1 MEEGRDIVLGGRPPL
16 TPKEDVL
23 LRRYIK
29 DPTSTYAAIASE
41 LGVTVQRVG
50 QLTAS
55 LERKGYL
62 ILIPPQ
68 RVVVEVEEVL

>member
-1 MEEGRDIVLGGRPPL
+1 MEDGRDNVLDGRTPL

-23 LRRYIK
+23 LRKYIE
-29 DPTSTYAAIASE
+29 DPTSTYASIASE

-55 LERKGYL
+55 LERKCRSNIGYKK
-62 ILIPPQ
+62 
-68 RVVVEVEEVL
+68 

>member
-23 LRRYIK
+23 LRRYIE
-29 DPTSTYAAIASE
+29 DPTSTYSSIAAS

-62 ILIPPQ
+62 VLVPPQ
-68 RVVVEVEEVL
+68 RIVVEEML